1 MSSRRYDS
9 RTTMFSP
16 EGRVLQVEYAME
28 SISNAASAIGILS
41 KEGVV
46 LACEKRTTSKLL
58 VKAKSEKMHL
68 IDDHIACA
76 VAGLTA
82 DANLLIDHARVIAAR
97 HFFSEREPQPVERMI
112 RVLCDTKQ
120 GYTQYGGLR
129 PFGVSF
135 LFAGWDRHFGFQ
147 LYHSDPSGNY
157 GGWKATAIGN
167 NHQTAK
173 DKLKTDY
180 DEGMD
185 IGAALTLAA
194 SVLSK
199 TMDITPTVERM
210 EFATLTR
217 TAGKISFNVLS
228 EKETEELLK
237 TVETDTKTEA
247 K

>member
-1 MSSRRYDS
+1 
-9 RTTMFSP
+9 MFSP
-16 EGRVLQVEYAME
+16 EGRVMQVEYAME
-28 SISNAASAIGILS
+28 AIGNAASAIGILC

-58 VKAKSEKMHL
+58 VKPKFSEKMYI
-68 IDDHIACA
+68 IDDHIAVA

-82 DANLLIDHARVIAAR
+82 DANILVDQARLIAAR
-97 HFFSEREPQPVERMI
+97 HMFTESEPQPVERLI

-129 PFGVSF
+129 PFGVAF
-135 LFAGWDRHFGFQ
+135 LYAGWDKHYGFQ

-173 DKLKTDY
+173 DKLKNEYKD
-180 DEGMD
+180 DLD
-185 IGAALTLAA
+185 IQGSLELAA
-194 SVLSK
+194 SVLTK

-217 TAGKISFNVLS
+217 SADGKMNFKVLS
-228 EKETEELLK
+228 EENTEKLLS
-237 TVETDTKTEA
+237 TVEADEEEEK
-247 K
+247 